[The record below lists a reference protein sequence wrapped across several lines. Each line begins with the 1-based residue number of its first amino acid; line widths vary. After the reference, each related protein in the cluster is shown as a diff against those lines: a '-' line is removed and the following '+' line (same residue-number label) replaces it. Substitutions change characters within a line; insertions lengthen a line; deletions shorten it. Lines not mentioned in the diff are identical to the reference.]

1 MLCVRWLCSALSFCD
16 HLWGFIWHSVC
27 VQLVLLDWVV
37 RVDTTNLQ
45 DRLIRLL
52 VARAVLMI
60 RSIYV
65 QGRLVLVDNS
75 LVKRLL
81 SLDLLDKVFCC
92 ESVYVLFYDVV
103 LLLLYTLNGFAND
116 YLALDR
122 RLDWWVLVARLGMGF
137 RALASL
143 ILWWLDPKHAEM
155 IGRFMLSQFMI
166 FISKQIYEIT
176 FWRFLV
182 CVLVVVI
189 QWLLY

>member
-1 MLCVRWLCSALSFCD
+1 M
-16 HLWGFIWHSVC
+16 C

-122 RLDWWVLVARLGMGF
+122 RLD
-137 RALASL
+137 
-143 ILWWLDPKHAEM
+143 
-155 IGRFMLSQFMI
+155 
-166 FISKQIYEIT
+166 
-176 FWRFLV
+176 
-182 CVLVVVI
+182 
-189 QWLLY
+189 